1 MQTTLAESFKDTPQ
15 GREADSI
22 LRSCVHCG
30 FCLATCPTYQLLG
43 DELDSPRGRIYLMK
57 QMLEGEPVTADTQ
70 LHLDRCL
77 TCRSCETTCPSGVR
91 YGRLLDIGRAVTE
104 ERVERPPLLVLKRYA
119 LRKVLPHRRRFAVLY
134 GLARLVRGILP
145 PEIRAKLP
153 QKSRSATLQWPP
165 VRHVR
170 KVLMLEGCVQPT
182 LAPEVN
188 IAAARVLDRL
198 GISVVRVTA
207 AGCCGAVAHHLS
219 AHEEALQQLKR
230 NIDALWP
237 HVQSGAEAIVMTA
250 SACTAMLTDYGHLLG
265 EDPAYAQRAAR
276 VSELVRDIS
285 EVVLGQRQALQEA
298 LRQSGLSAK
307 PGSKVAFQSPCTL
320 QHALKVR
327 GPVESL
333 LGEAGFTLT
342 HVPDG
347 HLCCGSAGTYSIL
360 QPELSARLLRAKV
373 AALEQGQPACI
384 ATANIGC
391 HTHIRAGTA
400 LPVRHW
406 IELIAARLE
415 GPPADPRG

>member
-1 MQTTLAESFKDTPQ
+1 MQTTLAASLKDTSQ

-57 QMLEGEPVTADTQ
+57 QMLEGAPVTADTQ

-77 TCRSCETTCPSGVR
+77 TCRSCETTCPSGVQ
-91 YGRLLDIGRAVTE
+91 YGRLLDIGRAMTE
-104 ERVERPPLLVLKRYA
+104 ERVERPPLLALKRYV
-119 LRKVLPHRRRFAVLY
+119 LRKVLPHRRRFAVLL

-145 PEIRAKLP
+145 RELRAKLP
-153 QKSRSATLQWPP
+153 EKAGAEPLQWPQ
-165 VRHVR
+165 VRHTR

-182 LAPEVN
+182 LAPGVN
-188 IAAARVLDRL
+188 IAAARVLDHL
-198 GISVVRVTA
+198 GISVVRVAA
-207 AGCCGAVAHHLS
+207 AGCCGAVTHHMS
-219 AHEEALQQLKR
+219 AHAETLQQLKV
-230 NIDALWP
+230 NIEALWP
-237 HVQSGAEAIVMTA
+237 YIESGAEAIVMTA
-250 SACTAMLTDYGHLLG
+250 SACTAMLTDYGHLLR
-265 EDPAYAQRAAR
+265 EDPVYAARAAR
-276 VSELVRDIS
+276 VSELARDVS
-285 EVVLGQRQALQEA
+285 EVVLAEKQVLQEV
-298 LRQSGLSAK
+298 LRRSGASAK
-307 PGSKVAFQSPCTL
+307 LGAKVAFQSPCTL

-342 HVPDG
+342 HVPDS

-360 QPELSARLLRAKV
+360 QPELSARLLSAKV
-373 AALEQGQPACI
+373 AALECGQPDYI

-391 HTHIRAGTA
+391 HTHIRGGTA

-406 IELIAARLE
+406 IELVAARME
-415 GPPADPRG
+415 GS

>member
-91 YGRLLDIGRAVTE
+91 YGRLLDIGRAVAE
-104 ERVERPPLLVLKRYA
+104 ERVERPPLLALKRYA
-119 LRKVLPHRRRFAVLY
+119 LRKVLPHRRRFAVLL

-145 PEIRAKLP
+145 PELRAKLP
-153 QKSRSATLQWPP
+153 RKSRSPTLQWPP
-165 VRHVR
+165 ARHAR

-198 GISVVRVTA
+198 GISVVRVSA
-207 AGCCGAVAHHLS
+207 AGCCGAVVHHMS
-219 AHEEALQQLKR
+219 AHEETLQQAKG

-237 HVQSGAEAIVMTA
+237 YVQSGAEAIIMTA
-250 SACTAMLTDYGHLLG
+250 SACTAMLTDYGHLLR
-265 EDPAYAQRAAR
+265 EDPAYARRAAR
-276 VSELVRDIS
+276 VSELARDIS
-285 EVVLGQRQALQEA
+285 EVVLGQKQILQDA
-298 LRQSGLSAK
+298 LRQSACDVK
-307 PGSKVAFQSPCTL
+307 PGPKIAFQSPCTL

-342 HVPDG
+342 HVPDS

-360 QPELSARLLRAKV
+360 QPELSARLLSAKV
-373 AALEQGQPACI
+373 TALEHGQPACI

-391 HTHIRAGTA
+391 QTHIRTGTA

-415 GPPADPRG
+415 GSMPA